1 MILSREKNTSFSA
14 RMKGVLLALLLVLSC
29 SASAAVVGTLYQ
41 GEVPVASYSQADWQ
55 KALTPA
61 LWQVL
66 VKVTGNPKIAQA
78 EGVRKA
84 IGRPDA
90 LVQSYN
96 YTTLDQAGKAV
107 PTLQVRFSP
116 KAVDAVLQKAG
127 QKILPKD
134 RPLTLVWLVMSN
146 AQGQAQVLTDPKD
159 PLVAGLQQ
167 QADALALP
175 MLWPTLDASN
185 VSPEFAA
192 DVANFNSNTITQA
205 SQQYQADNILVG
217 SVSKAPNSPNW
228 QVQWR
233 WLAGVNASPWQTQGV
248 TPNVAVNAVTSSWVQ
263 QMAVAPTVAA
273 TDPNA
278 SNTPNAPDVA
288 GQGSVVKMEV
298 LGVRGLADYTALLD
312 YLKSS
317 SLVASIDTLQ
327 MNDTR
332 LVLAVTLNGSRSAF
346 VQALASNNR
355 LESQMADFGN
365 GVTESSTLRY
375 RWVAQDVLATS
386 GASANGVGT
395 NSDNNSSAV
404 QSFAAPA
411 VQ

>member
-1 MILSREKNTSFSA
+1 M
-14 RMKGVLLALLLVLSC
+14 ALLLVLSC

-66 VKVTGNPKIAQA
+66 AKVTGNPKIAQTEA
-78 EGVRKA
+78 VRKA

-96 YTTLDQAGKAV
+96 YTTLDQAGKTV

-159 PLVAGLQQ
+159 PLVVGLQQ

-263 QMAVAPTVAA
+263 QVAVVPTVAT

-278 SNTPNAPDVA
+278 SNTPNTPDAA
-288 GQGSVVKMEV
+288 GQGSAVKMEV

-332 LVLAVTLNGSRSAF
+332 LVLAVTLNGSRNAF
-346 VQALASNNR
+346 VQALASNHR

-365 GVTESSTLRY
+365 GVIESSTLKY
-375 RWVAQDVLATS
+375 RWVAQDVLAT
-386 GASANGVGT
+386 GVANANGANA
-395 NSDNNSSAV
+395 NSDNNSPAV

-411 VQ
+411 GTQ